1 MASAKALQD
10 FNSKVVSEIT
20 RLGAVNL
27 RPREYTLNTKAG
39 ILYITLDSVEG
50 PSKVFTVFSRFSEPQ
65 RASNLLLGLGLDE
78 KLNIYSDKWNFHFWS
93 EKECLETFVFC
104 LNKIV

>member
-39 ILYITLDSVEG
+39 ILYITLDSADS
-50 PSKVFTVFSRFSEPQ
+50 PSKVFTVFTRFSEPQ
-65 RASNLLLGLGLDE
+65 RAINGND
-78 KLNIYSDKWNFHFWS
+78 I
-93 EKECLETFVFC
+93 
-104 LNKIV
+104 